1 MFHKKTEPVV
11 YAAQTGNVFPIEES
25 PDPVFAEKVLGDG
38 VFIRPADGK
47 VYAPIA
53 GKIRLVADTKHA
65 YGILGADGLE
75 LLIHIGI
82 DSVDLNG
89 EGFTAHVKP
98 DQKVKAGDLM
108 CEADLEVFQKSGVST
123 DTMILITN
131 KDRFKMTQKNSGPVT
146 AGKTEIFRYE
156 KI

>member
-11 YAAQTGNVFPIEES
+11 YATQTGTVFPIEES

-38 VFIRPADGK
+38 VFIRPADGN

-75 LLIHIGI
+75 ILIHIGI
-82 DSVDLNG
+82 DSVDLDG
-89 EGFTAHVKP
+89 KGFTAHVKP
-98 DQKVKAGDLM
+98 GQKVKAGTLL
-108 CEADLEVFQKSGVST
+108 CETDLELFQKSGIAP
-123 DTMILITN
+123 DTMVLITN
-131 KDRFKMTQKNSGPVT
+131 KDQFKPIQKGSGPVT
-146 AGKTEIFRYE
+146 AKETEIFRYE
-156 KI
+156 HV

>member
-1 MFHKKTEPVV
+1 MFHKKTKPVV
-11 YAAQTGNVFPIEES
+11 YATQTGTVYPIEES

-38 VFIRPADGK
+38 VFIRPTDGH

-75 LLIHIGI
+75 ILIHIGI

-89 EGFTAHVKP
+89 KGFTSHVKP
-98 DQKVKAGDLM
+98 GQKVKAGTLL
-108 CEADLEVFQKSGVST
+108 CEADLELFQKSGISA
-123 DTMILITN
+123 DTMILISN
-131 KDRFKMTQKNSGPVT
+131 KDQFKVMEKGSKPV
-146 AGKTEIFRYE
+146 AAKETEIFRYE
-156 KI
+156 KG

>member
-11 YAAQTGNVFPIEES
+11 YASQTGTVFPIEEC
-25 PDPVFAEKVLGDG
+25 PDSVFAEKVLGDG
-38 VFIRPADGK
+38 VFIRPSDGN

-75 LLIHIGI
+75 ILIHIGI

-98 DQKVKAGDLM
+98 GQKVKAGALL
-108 CEADLEVFQKSGVST
+108 CEADLELFQKSGVAA
-123 DTMILITN
+123 DTMILISN
-131 KDRFKMTQKNSGPVT
+131 KDQFKVIQKANGAVT
-146 AGKTEIFRYE
+146 AGQTEVFRYE
-156 KI
+156 KG